1 MAYGPAG
8 NVKKC
13 NDKYS
18 ANSTSQSIACITA
31 WFSDIPWT
39 QSQCLQLNLFE
50 LHSVESLSS
59 MMTVLQIHLMLEFG
73 KKKSSFFLA
82 QSLPCSL
89 QCWLQHAFCI
99 SMNGLVGL
107 CVLGYTLETMLE
119 MSVQQVWT
127 LGYTLE
133 TMLEMSVQQVWT
145 LGYTLETMLEMS
157 AQQAWMLGYTLET
170 MPEMSAGQAWT
181 SLW

>member
-73 KKKSSFFLA
+73 KKNLVFFWPRVCRAVCSVDFSMPSASQWMALLA
-82 QSLPCSL
+82 CVCLATPWR
-89 QCWLQHAFCI
+89 QCWRC
-99 SMNGLVGL
+99 L
-107 CVLGYTLETMLE
+107 CSKCERLATPWRQCWRCLCSKCEHLATPWRQCWRCLHSKHE
-119 MSVQQVWT
+119 CLAT
-127 LGYTLE
+127 
-133 TMLEMSVQQVWT
+133 
-145 LGYTLETMLEMS
+145 
-157 AQQAWMLGYTLET
+157 
-170 MPEMSAGQAWT
+170 P
-181 SLW
+181 